1 VPQEYVPAPSIQ
13 VTRPKAYI
21 SDEEG
26 RYSIIA
32 PRFIDGEI
40 IEASP
45 ETPAVITLPA
55 GSKIDCDLTPLK
67 EGQEPAKLKPAH
79 AGNIA
84 RKKTSAA
91 ERFGRPPAA
100 KE

>member
-1 VPQEYVPAPSIQ
+1 MPQEYVPTPTVQAP
-13 VTRPKAYI
+13 RPKAYI
-21 SDEEG
+21 SDEEA

-32 PRFIDGEI
+32 SRFIDGEI

-45 ETPAVITLPA
+45 EHPAVITLPA

-67 EGQEPAKLKPAH
+67 EGEEPAKLKPAH

-84 RKKTSAA
+84 RKRMSAA